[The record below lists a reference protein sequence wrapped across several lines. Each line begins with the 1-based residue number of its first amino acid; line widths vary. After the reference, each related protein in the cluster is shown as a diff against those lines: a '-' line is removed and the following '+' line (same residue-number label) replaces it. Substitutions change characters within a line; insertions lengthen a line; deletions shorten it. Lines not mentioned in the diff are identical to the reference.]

1 MKKGKKDEKKVTA
14 KGPILEQK
22 KEEILVYEDGSVYHG
37 EVPFLIYSPKH
48 NGFSFVKD

>member
-14 KGPILEQK
+14 KGPIVEQK

-37 EVPFLIYSPKH
+37 EVPFSHLLSKH
-48 NGFSFVKD
+48 DGFSFVKD